1 MSSITNLACCDRKL
15 AIICHTPTSIN
26 TLMHRHTP
34 YKYSMF
40 DNECWTIH
48 DGYYYNMSK
57 WTVSN
62 IHRFK
67 NAEELAIEYR
77 YLQKPQ
83 IFNSFGRVKHLSF
96 YGAQR
101 SDMDPEL
108 PLD

>member
-34 YKYSMF
+34 YKYICH
-40 DNECWTIH
+40 DEDLIH
-48 DGYYYNMSK
+48 DGHYYDMNK
-57 WTVSN
+57 WTVHN

-83 IFNSFGRVKHLSF
+83 IFYSFGRVKHL
-96 YGAQR
+96 
-101 SDMDPEL
+101 
-108 PLD
+108 